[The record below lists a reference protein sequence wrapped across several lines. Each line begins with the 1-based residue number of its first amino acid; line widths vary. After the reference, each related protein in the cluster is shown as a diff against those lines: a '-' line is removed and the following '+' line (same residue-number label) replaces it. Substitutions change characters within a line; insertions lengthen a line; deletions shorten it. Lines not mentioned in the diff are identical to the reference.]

1 LDPTSPEAGVP
12 RRSPRPSPR
21 PSPRAASLGFEYAE
35 TIVHTAVSA
44 DNTPRDGCA
53 GDNDYGIP
61 SEFLAASTG
70 TSSFSFTD
78 PAAMAAGADESRP
91 EITSI
96 DLSGGSASQVLMG
109 DSEGRVCL
117 YAPPANHPKALP
129 VKQRVPRIWH
139 PAFTRGLD
147 CLRSVEVEARVTRAV
162 LLPRRAPNVT
172 SYMVANAQTVK
183 MYRMREH
190 LDRPKSKSVVPVCS
204 FTGPHNYAPIHSLSL
219 CSDEQ
224 TFLSADDFQVQW
236 WHFESGDG
244 AKPFCL
250 ADIHPRQG
258 DAFEVSELLTAASFH
273 PTHGSLFIVSSSDG
287 WTSIG
292 DLRDPPSRKKRNYAT
307 TLTTRPEHNVVQ
319 HSHNDILCSV
329 ADAAFLQAN
338 YVVTR
343 DYLSLKVWDIRKS
356 SGPTS
361 TLPVHECLAGHIDE
375 LYDNDAIFD
384 RFSISVDQQTGTV
397 VSGLYDARVV
407 VWQPESGQEP
417 FYIRGSTNDEGS
429 SAAGATG
436 PLQWSE
442 DPSFTS
448 ERVTNVGIS
457 GGGST
462 VAFSSHDKLF
472 VFDRVRSG
480 STRS

>member
-1 LDPTSPEAGVP
+1 MEA
-12 RRSPRPSPR
+12 
-21 PSPRAASLGFEYAE
+21 AE
-35 TIVHTAVSA
+35 ET
-44 DNTPRDGCA
+44 
-53 GDNDYGIP
+53 
-61 SEFLAASTG
+61 
-70 TSSFSFTD
+70 
-78 PAAMAAGADESRP
+78 RP

-96 DLSGGSASQVLMG
+96 DLSGGNGSQVLMG
-109 DSEGRVCL
+109 DSDGRVCL
-117 YAPPANHPKALP
+117 YAPPANHPKAVP

-147 CLRSVEVEARVTRAV
+147 CLRSVEVEAKVHRAV
-162 LLPRRAPNVT
+162 LMPRRAPNVT

-183 MYRMREH
+183 LYRMREH
-190 LDRPKSKSVVPVCS
+190 LGRPKSKSVVPVCS
-204 FTGPHNYAPIHSLSL
+204 FTGPHIYAPIHSLSL

-236 WHFESGDG
+236 WHFEAGDG

-258 DAFEVSELLTAASFH
+258 DANFEVSELLTAASFH
-273 PTHGSLFIVSSSDG
+273 PTHGSLFLLSSSDG

-292 DLRDPPSRKKRNYAT
+292 DLRDPPSRRKRNYAT
-307 TLTTRPEHNVVQ
+307 TLATRPEHNIVQ
-319 HSHNDILCSV
+319 HNHNDILCSV

-343 DYLSLKVWDIRKS
+343 DYLSLKVWDIRKP
-356 SGPTS
+356 GAPTS
-361 TLPVHECLAGHIDE
+361 VLPVHECLAGHLDE
-375 LYDNDAIFD
+375 LYDSDAIFD

-417 FYIRGSTNDEGS
+417 LYIRGSTGEEG
-429 SAAGATG
+429 ATAGAVG

-442 DPSFTS
+442 EPAFTA
-448 ERVTNVGIS
+448 ERVSNVGIS

-480 STRS
+480 SSRS